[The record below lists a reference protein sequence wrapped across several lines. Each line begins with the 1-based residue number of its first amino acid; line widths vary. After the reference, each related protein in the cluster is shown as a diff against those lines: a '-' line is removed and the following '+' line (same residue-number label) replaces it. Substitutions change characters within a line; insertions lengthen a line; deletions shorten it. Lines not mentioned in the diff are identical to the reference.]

1 MKGRLELP
9 LQMLPHSMFE
19 KPFRAEADSDSNSD
33 SNSGELCET
42 LVQHGRPRGR
52 DLVGVTRFL

>member
-9 LQMLPHSMFE
+9 LQMLPNSMFE
-19 KPFRAEADSDSNSD
+19 KPFRAEADSD

-42 LVQHGRPRGR
+42 LVQHGRPWGC